1 MEEESSE
8 LGSDDP
14 EEYKGSET
22 PEKMASLVEIKVEL
36 DGEMGH
42 EVPPRFVSP
51 VEIGVGDPAREERR
65 CVSPAEVISS
75 PGAVKANEDPLAR
88 SPSNPVGSPSVEAT
102 QEVAS
107 KPASLRGYGLKK
119 RRIRRDPRKDAV
131 SNVDSAQILRRRLS
145 HAEPSMARNDN
156 KHTSDGEGEGEG
168 SAASLASMNIG
179 STPFLV
185 APASLD
191 PELGFLVTAA
201 GFGIGI
207 ESDNSDDHSSKSS
220 TAASDP
226 RLPYETIGFGRGRS
240 KPRIGGG
247 KGSGHAV
254 QQRGQRAKGGRI
266 DTGRK
271 FRENRVKN
279 EMGNSYSSIESDLMS
294 SNMAFVRL
302 ERMASNGKQ
311 SEKSINFDGEQSDD
325 AQLSG
330 EVRSGFYI
338 ENGRVGDSSRE
349 HLYARLPGQED
360 NTKSENIQP
369 GTDLDPFL
377 ESFVS
382 LQSIKEALE
391 NEIQNIGGIAKDTI
405 FDDFDNQ
412 YEETEGTS
420 SPSVEAKSVELNQ
433 KIGHLEHKLA
443 EALTN
448 VNTKESKILELE
460 AILKKK
466 ERECTNLS
474 FLQEKRKV
482 MEVELAN
489 LLEKKIEAEIG
500 YLVMTRATQSWRVLA
515 EDHISLLEEQR
526 SPSGYPSKMMML
538 TVNSAENKPIVLRG
552 RAEELVRDISV
563 TQEVLRLHGRVFKYS
578 LCLSI
583 QTAILCIAFVL
594 FIMQLLPSYNNGVTP
609 T

>member
-1 MEEESSE
+1 
-8 LGSDDP
+8 
-14 EEYKGSET
+14 
-22 PEKMASLVEIKVEL
+22 MASLGEIKAEL
-36 DGEMGH
+36 NGEIGH
-42 EVPPRFVSP
+42 GEPPRFVSP
-51 VEIGVGDPAREERR
+51 IEMGGGDPAREERG

-88 SPSNPVGSPSVEAT
+88 SPSNPVGSPSGEAT
-102 QEVAS
+102 QVAAS
-107 KPASLRGYGLKK
+107 KPAPLRGYGLKRR
-119 RRIRRDPRKDAV
+119 RRIRRDTSKDV
-131 SNVDSAQILRRRLS
+131 ISNVDSAQILARRLS
-145 HAEPSMARNDN
+145 HAEPSKARNDN
-156 KHTSDGEGEGEG
+156 KHMSDGEGEGGG

-179 STPFLV
+179 GTPFLV

-191 PELGFLVTAA
+191 PELGFLVTDA
-201 GFGIGI
+201 GFSIGI
-207 ESDNSDDHSSKSS
+207 DSENSDDHSSKSS
-220 TAASDP
+220 TAASAP
-226 RLPYETIGFGRGRS
+226 RLPYEAIGFGRDRS

-266 DTGRK
+266 DTGKK

-279 EMGNSYSSIESDLMS
+279 EMENSYSSIESDLMS

-302 ERMASNGKQ
+302 DSMGSNGKQ

-330 EVRSGFYI
+330 EVGSGFYI
-338 ENGRVGDSSRE
+338 ENGRVGDPSRE
-349 HLYARLPGQED
+349 DLYAQLSGEE
-360 NTKSENIQP
+360 NNAKSENSQP

-377 ESFVS
+377 ESIVA

-405 FDDFDNQ
+405 FDDSDNQ
-412 YEETEGTS
+412 YEETEGIS
-420 SPSVEAKSVELNQ
+420 SPSVEATSVELNQ
-433 KIGHLEHKLA
+433 KMGHLEGKLA

-448 VNTKESKILELE
+448 VNAKESKILELE
-460 AILKKK
+460 VILKKK

-474 FLQEKRKV
+474 FLQEKCKV

-500 YLVMTRATQSWRVLA
+500 YLVMTRTTQSWRVVA

-526 SPSGYPSKMMML
+526 PPSGDPSKMML
-538 TVNSAENKPIVLRG
+538 TVNSAEHKPTVFRG
-552 RAEELVRDISV
+552 RAEELEKDTSV

-583 QTAILCIAFVL
+583 QTVILCIAFVL
-594 FIMQLLPSYNNGVTP
+594 FMMQLLPTYDGVAP